1 MSDLYGRT
9 HRQLQQR
16 HGTQGLADRL
26 EQLSHDAFEPQ
37 ERAFI
42 EAAAMFFL
50 ATVDE
55 RGHPTVSYKG
65 GAPGFVR
72 VVGPAELVF
81 PSYDGNGMFLTLGN
95 IAACAQVG
103 LLFIDFERPH
113 RLRVQGTAQLSDE
126 PALLQAYPGA
136 AHVVRVAASRVFVN
150 CGRYIHP
157 ATTGALSPHVPDAQ
171 GQQPFPT
178 WKRLD
183 LVDGALPT
191 PDARRVEALG
201 GTIALEQ
208 YRGETEPPADSQDL
222 QGGTT

>member
-1 MSDLYGRT
+1 MSDLYGPN

-16 HGTQGLADRL
+16 HGTRGLADRL
-26 EQLSHDAFEPQ
+26 EQLSHDVFEPQ

-55 RGHPTVSYKG
+55 HSRPTVSYKG

-81 PSYDGNGMFLTLGN
+81 PSYDGNGMFLSLGN
-95 IAACAQVG
+95 IAARAEVG

-113 RLRVQGTAQLSDE
+113 RLRVQGAAQLSDE
-126 PALLQAYPGA
+126 PELLQAYPGA
-136 AHVVRVAASRVFVN
+136 DHVVRVTASRIFVN
-150 CGRYIHP
+150 CGRYIHQ
-157 ATTGALSPHVPDAQ
+157 ASTGTLSPHVPDAR
-171 GQQPFPT
+171 GQQPFPA

-183 LVDGALPT
+183 LFDGALP
-191 PDARRVEALG
+191 PSDAQRVDALG
-201 GTIALEQ
+201 GQIALEQ
-208 YRGETEPPADSQDL
+208 YRGEAEPPAGSQ
-222 QGGTT
+222 GTQD